1 MTPIQKISSL
11 LQIND
16 IIHIYSKI
24 KQFDKQRTIE
34 ELSSFIDEFV
44 VDRSKDE
51 KSPLLDEN
59 TGEIVELTEKTFA
72 AYLER
77 KGLTFVVCSNRNS

>member
-1 MTPIQKISSL
+1 M
-11 LQIND
+11 
-16 IIHIYSKI
+16 
-24 KQFDKQRTIE
+24 
-34 ELSSFIDEFV
+34 DEFV

-51 KSPLLDEN
+51 KSQLLDEN

-77 KGLTFVVCSNRNS
+77 KGLTFVVCLNRIS